1 MSTKLVQIEQKLV
14 APMRDT
20 CEEKECLV
28 GRICRL
34 VDEVEIDVKE
44 TNFVGKVR
52 KLEEHLF
59 GVPKEG
65 TFLERIRA
73 LELGK
78 GIGLLENDDR
88 NHVDL
93 SALVHQFEI
102 TLRCYPVR
110 ETF

>member
-1 MSTKLVQIEQKLV
+1 MATKLVQTEEKLV

-59 GVPKEG
+59 RVHEEG
-65 TFLERIRA
+65 TFPERICA

-78 GIGLLENDDR
+78 GICLLKNDDR
-88 NHVDL
+88 NHVDQL
-93 SALVHQFEI
+93 ALIH
-102 TLRCYPVR
+102 
-110 ETF
+110 

>member
-1 MSTKLVQIEQKLV
+1 MATKLLQIEEKLV
-14 APMRDT
+14 APMRAT

-28 GRICRL
+28 GRIGGL
-34 VDEVEIDVKE
+34 VDEVEFDVKE
-44 TNFVGKVR
+44 TTFVGKVR

-65 TFLERIRA
+65 TFVERICA

-88 NHVDL
+88 NHVDQL
-93 SALVHQFEI
+93 ALVH
-102 TLRCYPVR
+102 
-110 ETF
+110 